1 MNPEHQNPEH
11 QNPDLQP
18 RPARGVFLLLGASGS
33 GKGTVAK
40 QLLAL
45 GIVKHH
51 ISMGDLL
58 RGMIERINT
67 GLSECNN
74 LERQLPGLIPKG
86 FSSKVS
92 YFEHCV
98 QSGLLIPDSWTEF
111 IIEHELN
118 RKPKLQTEPWVMDGY
133 PRRIE
138 AAKHLLESLSK
149 LEIPLLAVIHL
160 FISLPQMQKRLLA
173 RGRSDDTLQAIEN
186 RFAFY
191 QEQVLP
197 TLGFLGEKIKLLEI
211 DTQTFETSNAQE
223 VVFERVLRALER
235 GNT

>member
-1 MNPEHQNPEH
+1 MPINLQI
-11 QNPDLQP
+11 PDLQP

-33 GKGTVAK
+33 GKGTIAK

-58 RGMIERINT
+58 RGMIERIQ
-67 GLSECNN
+67 NN
-74 LERQLPGLIPKG
+74 PNERIKLEQELADPIPNG

-98 QSGLLIPDSWTEF
+98 QNGLLIPNAWTMAV
-111 IIEHELN
+111 IEQELLH
-118 RKPKLQTEPWVMDGY
+118 RPALQTEPWVMDGY

-138 AAKHLLESLSK
+138 AAKHLLKTLEM
-149 LEIPLLAVIHL
+149 LEIPVLAAIHL
-160 FISLPQMQKRLLA
+160 SISLTEMQKRLLA
-173 RGRSDDTLQAIEN
+173 RGRSDDTNDAIQN

-191 QEQVLP
+191 QEHVLP
-197 TLGFLGEKIKLLEI
+197 TLEFLGKKVKLLEV
-211 DTQTFETSNAQE
+211 DTQTLETSSAAQ
-223 VVFERVLRALER
+223 VVLTRVLKVLEIR
-235 GNT
+235 L